1 MVEFACSFCAKGLG
15 EVRKLI
21 TGPMV
26 FICDECIQLCSDI
39 LAENGVMPAASLP
52 RPGEI
57 QELRARVADLEA
69 ELAALTSGGREP
81 GA

>member
-21 TGPMV
+21 TGPKV
-26 FICDECIQLCSDI
+26 FICDECIQLCNDI
-39 LAENGVMPAASLP
+39 LAEDGPMPAASLP

-57 QELRARVADLEA
+57 QELRARVKDLEA
-69 ELAALTSGGREP
+69 ELAALMSGDLQP
-81 GA
+81 KA